1 MTTPTRPPRVAL
13 TARMWQILR
22 RCYRGQ
28 QPTLVLAKALDMYAN
43 ADGHLNPDGS
53 LKQGRRP

>member
-1 MTTPTRPPRVAL
+1 MTTPLRPPRIAL

-28 QPTLVLAKALDMYAN
+28 QPTLVLSRALDLLAD
-43 ADGHLNPDGS
+43 ADGHLDPGGRI
-53 LKQGRRP
+53 KTGRRP